1 MASSRKSAGERREE
15 ILVAA
20 MEQFAVGGFHGTSTE
35 AIARAVGISQPY
47 LFRLFRT
54 KKELFLACFDRAH
67 AKIRDVFGR
76 AAEGVPPEQR
86 LERMGHAYAEELL
99 PDRHA
104 LMMQMQGYAAASD
117 PDVQAQVRRRYGE
130 LVEEVGR
137 LSQAPEQEV
146 WDFFAKGMLL
156 NVVAALDLP
165 AIAPDE
171 PWAAHWGARP

>member
-1 MASSRKSAGERREE
+1 MGPRKSAHERREE
-15 ILVAA
+15 ILAAA
-20 MEQFAVGGFHGTSTE
+20 MEHFAVGGFHGTSTE

-54 KKELFLACFDRAH
+54 KKELFLACCERAH
-67 AKIRDVFGR
+67 ARIWDVFQR
-76 AAEGVPPEQR
+76 AAEGVPPHER
-86 LERMGHAYAEELL
+86 LERMGQAYAAELL

-104 LMMQMQGYAAASD
+104 LLMQMQGYAAVSD

-130 LVEEVGR
+130 LVREVGR
-137 LSQAPEQEV
+137 LSEAPEDQV

-165 AIAPDE
+165 AIATDE
-171 PWAAHWGARP
+171 PWAAHWGA